1 MNGNTNLLLL
11 AEDEPLILLYLQDAL
26 EAGGYDVIPAQSGHE
41 ASAILEERHAD
52 FAGFVTDIKLGKG
65 PDGWQLAHRARELN
79 PSISIIYATGDSA
92 VDWAVKGVPQSV
104 VLQKPFAEKQL
115 LTALSMLL
123 SSYDKT
129 DPPTA

>member
-41 ASAILEERHAD
+41 ASAILEERYTD

-65 PDGWQLAHRARELN
+65 PDGWQLAHRARELS